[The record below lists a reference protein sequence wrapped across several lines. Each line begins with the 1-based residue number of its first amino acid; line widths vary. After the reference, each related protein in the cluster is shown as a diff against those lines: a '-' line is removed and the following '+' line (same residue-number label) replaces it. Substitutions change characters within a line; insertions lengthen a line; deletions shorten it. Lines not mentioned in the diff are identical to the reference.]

1 MTRVEGT
8 RKTLAGNEVRDLTK
22 ESDHTGPCGQRK
34 EYGSVGGV
42 VLRVSNQGRNTTQL
56 KIQNFHSGYCVDSGL

>member
-1 MTRVEGT
+1 M
-8 RKTLAGNEVRDLTK
+8 RKTLAGNEVRDLIK

-42 VLRVSNQGRNTTQL
+42 VSNQGRNMTQL